1 MVLITASCVGN
12 ATVRHPPRVVFTTEN
27 LQRQVDGTAGSTS
40 RGNVQNQGDYFGGG
54 CIASLCIYGTASSVC
69 PSCGR
74 SERHGPASPSDLW
87 PADVL
92 PGAYC
97 RDGGRST
104 KVQCQEEGS
113 GGIRRPKIHRSNGR
127 AVCHRPAS
135 QLHGRDSVLV
145 GFVRRRCSLLRGRN
159 AVAWTFSTLGLWG
172 ILSIMLGSTKRLEKK
187 QEDMYGKQEKYEK
200 WKQNVRWPLIP
211 FVEREL
217 TIAPGAK

>member
-145 GFVRRRCSLLRGRN
+145 GFVRWRCSLLRGGECCRLDILD
-159 AVAWTFSTLGLWG
+159 AWTLGH
-172 ILSIMLGSTKRLEKK
+172 SIDHAGQHQ
-187 QEDMYGKQEKYEK
+187 QEVGKEAGGYVCTA
-200 WKQNVRWPLIP
+200 NR
-211 FVEREL
+211 RSMRS
-217 TIAPGAK
+217 GGRM